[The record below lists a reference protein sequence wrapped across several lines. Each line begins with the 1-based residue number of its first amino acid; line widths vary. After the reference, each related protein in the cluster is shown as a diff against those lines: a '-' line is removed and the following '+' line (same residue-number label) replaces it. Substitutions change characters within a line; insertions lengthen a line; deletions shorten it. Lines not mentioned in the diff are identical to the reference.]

1 MECTRESGNRELH
14 TCRKDTLSTTRRVAG
29 MSPLLSY
36 TPTERDEHLW
46 NESNPVALLF
56 RHHCSTPVLKTK
68 PPPSPENA
76 ATVDTLLFLRWTA
89 QQREMMSWVFQSLS
103 RRGPSQS
110 RSFEWPWLGWGCGWL
125 RWRPDPPLG
134 LGFDALKR
142 YSSRF
147 VHSKISSGNCKF
159 PPQLFF

>member
-1 MECTRESGNRELH
+1 MAAWKALVSRRAVAAGGGSRHGCPPSFLISKNWYKIGVYGVHKREWEPRTAYLPERH
-14 TCRKDTLSTTRRVAG
+14 
-29 MSPLLSY
+29 PEHY
-36 TPTERDEHLW
+36 TPAVILAGKH
-46 NESNPVALLF
+46 SNS
-56 RHHCSTPVLKTK
+56 RC
-68 PPPSPENA
+68 
-76 ATVDTLLFLRWTA
+76 LLFLRWTA

-142 YSSRF
+142 YSSGF